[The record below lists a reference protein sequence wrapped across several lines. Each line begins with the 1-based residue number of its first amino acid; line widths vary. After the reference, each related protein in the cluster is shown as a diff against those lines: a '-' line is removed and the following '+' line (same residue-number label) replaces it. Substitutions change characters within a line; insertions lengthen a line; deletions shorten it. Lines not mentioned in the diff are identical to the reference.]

1 MTLETLRELFVEQ
14 LRDTYSAEKQLV
26 KALPKVA
33 DSVNSPA
40 LISAFNAHLSETMKH
55 VSRLESVF
63 AIAGE
68 EPKAKVCK
76 GMQGLIKEGEE
87 AIGASGDEAVV
98 DAGIIA
104 AAQRI
109 EHYEIAAYEC
119 LVRYASAMGLT
130 DAVTLLEQS
139 LKEERAAERK
149 LMHVNDTEVMVSA
162 AETVSATEMAATAH
176 RGTHAQV

>member
-1 MTLETLRELFVEQ
+1 MTFETLRDLFVEQ
-14 LRDTYSAEKQLV
+14 LRDTYGAEKQLV
-26 KALPKVA
+26 KALPKMA

-68 EPKAKVCK
+68 EPRAKTCK

-87 AIGASGDEAVV
+87 AIGASGNEAVV

-119 LVRYASAMGLT
+119 LSRYAAAMGLA

-139 LKEERAAERK
+139 LKEERAAEAK
-149 LMHVNDTEVMVSA
+149 LMEVNDSEVMLSA
-162 AETVSATEMAATAH
+162 ADTVSAMEMSSQRT
-176 RGTHAQV
+176 